1 MPELPEVETMCRGL
15 APVVGRTI
23 VSIDHCPNRRRP
35 LSISPPLGTIR
46 KRIAGHRVE
55 GIERRGKRVILWL
68 DDRQCLV
75 IEPRMT
81 GLVLLADP
89 PTVEHLRYS
98 IRFRGAPTLKLFFWD
113 QRGLG
118 RLQLFHDHQFEEK
131 LGPAVLGPDALQVTA
146 RELAARLA
154 TRRSPLKVALLD
166 QQMVAGIG
174 NLYAAEILFVCKIDP
189 RRAADSLSKAECQ
202 ALRRAIR
209 KVLLEAIRFEGSTLN
224 DGTYRNALNEQGS
237 YQNHHRVYNR
247 EGECCPRC
255 QLATISRIVQSQR
268 STYFCPNCQK

>member
-1 MPELPEVETMCRGL
+1 
-15 APVVGRTI
+15 
-23 VSIDHCPNRRRP
+23 
-35 LSISPPLGTIR
+35 
-46 KRIAGHRVE
+46 
-55 GIERRGKRVILWL
+55 
-68 DDRQCLV
+68 
-75 IEPRMT
+75 MT

-98 IRFRGAPTLKLFFWD
+98 IRFRGAPTLKLLFWD

-118 RLQLFHDHQFEEK
+118 RLHLFHDHEFEEK

-154 TRRSPLKVALLD
+154 TRTSPLKVALLD
-166 QQMVAGIG
+166 QQLVAGIG
-174 NLYAAEILFVCKIDP
+174 NLYAAEILFVSKIDP
-189 RRAADSLSKAECQ
+189 RRAADSLSKTEYQ
-202 ALRRAIR
+202 TLRRAIR

-255 QLATISRIVQSQR
+255 QLGTISRIVQSQR
-268 STYFCPNCQK
+268 STYFCSNCQR